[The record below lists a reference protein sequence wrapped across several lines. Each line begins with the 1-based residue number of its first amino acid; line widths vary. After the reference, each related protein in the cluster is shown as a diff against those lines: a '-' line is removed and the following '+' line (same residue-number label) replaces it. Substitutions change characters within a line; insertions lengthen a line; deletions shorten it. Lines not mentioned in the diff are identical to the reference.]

1 MDQSYAEIERA
12 LDTYFDGFFEGDVE
26 KLKRIFHP
34 QCHFYSA
41 ADGPLHDDDMLAIYE
56 HVNTR
61 LAPRDRTIPRQDR
74 IFSIDVFGPE
84 AALAKVQ
91 IAYGDKLY
99 TDYLT
104 LLQIDGR
111 WQIISKTY
119 TYVLLEAAVA
129 KGAAAE

>member
-1 MDQSYAEIERA
+1 MDQSYAEIAEA
-12 LDTYFDGFFEGDVE
+12 LDLYFDGFYEGDIE

-41 ADGPLHDDDMLAIYE
+41 ADGPLHDDDMPAIYD
-56 HVNTR
+56 HVSTR
-61 LAPRDRTIPRQDR
+61 VTPKDRNLPRQDR
-74 IFSIDVFGPE
+74 IFSIDVFSPE

-104 LLQIDGR
+104 LLHLDGEWR
-111 WQIISKTY
+111 IISKTY
-119 TYVLLEAAVA
+119 TYVLLEAAMA
-129 KGAAAE
+129 KQAAAE